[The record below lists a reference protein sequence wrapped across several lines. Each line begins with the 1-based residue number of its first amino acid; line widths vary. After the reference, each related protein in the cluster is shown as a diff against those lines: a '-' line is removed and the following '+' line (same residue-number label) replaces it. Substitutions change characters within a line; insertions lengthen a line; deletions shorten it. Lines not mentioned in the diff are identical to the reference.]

1 MLAVGR
7 HFTMIERWEDAM
19 LRLNV
24 LALFPEFA
32 RAIASVVIQLSHVV
46 GGLGSQSKIALP
58 APPRDKLLEREITG
72 SKYVP

>member
-1 MLAVGR
+1 
-7 HFTMIERWEDAM
+7 MIERWEDAM

-32 RAIASVVIQLSHVV
+32 RAFASVVIQLSHVV

-58 APPRDKLLEREITG
+58 AKPPATSCWKGKSLGRSMFHSLL
-72 SKYVP
+72 